1 MQRNGSRLRQLIY
14 ENWAFVE
21 AARAELRGM
30 EDGRAHEDD
39 QSNGSDDEEEW
50 EDGQYEDERDILEED
65 T

>member
-1 MQRNGSRLRQLIY
+1 M
-14 ENWAFVE
+14 E
-21 AARAELRGM
+21 ATRAELRGM
-30 EDGRAHEDD
+30 EDGRVHEDD